1 MLLIFFNMVPNILIA
16 PVSPILLLLAAYSSC
31 NLPTPATLRI
41 RDHTQQANHVGLL
54 QSSWRKMLAQK
65 LETDFRL
72 YLQISHSLFQ
82 ILCECNMITTF
93 T

>member
-16 PVSPILLLLAAYSSC
+16 PVSPILLLLAAYGSC

-41 RDHTQQANHVGLL
+41 QDHTQQANRVGLL

-65 LETDFRL
+65 LETDF
-72 YLQISHSLFQ
+72 
-82 ILCECNMITTF
+82 
-93 T
+93 